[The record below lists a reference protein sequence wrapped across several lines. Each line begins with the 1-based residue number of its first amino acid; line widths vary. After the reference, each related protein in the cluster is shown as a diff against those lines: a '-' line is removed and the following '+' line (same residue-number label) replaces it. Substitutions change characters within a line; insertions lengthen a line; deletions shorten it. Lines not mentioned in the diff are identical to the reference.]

1 MTTEDSACAAGWLAD
16 YVGVA
21 LPADQ
26 LGAAVQ
32 ATRRVSQS
40 LGQRADAL
48 AMEDEPAGFRLGLE
62 RLALQRPG
70 AKR

>member
-1 MTTEDSACAAGWLAD
+1 MTTEDSACAAAWLAD

-21 LPADQ
+21 LPTDQ
-26 LGAAVQ
+26 LSAAVQ

-40 LGQRADAL
+40 MGQRADAL
-48 AMEDEPAGFRLGLE
+48 VMEDEPAGFRLALE
-62 RLALQRPG
+62 RLALERPG

>member
-1 MTTEDSACAAGWLAD
+1 MTTEDSASAAGWLAA
-16 YVGVA
+16 YVGTT

-26 LGAAVQ
+26 LNAAVQ
-32 ATRRVSQS
+32 ATRRVSQAI
-40 LGQRADAL
+40 GQRADAL

-62 RLALQRPG
+62 RLALERLG